1 LSGTVATRKGAPKR
15 WRSWRRQILD
25 QALVDTLA
33 GYFRKGATVKIAA
46 GRIGVPPGVLR
57 MWITEGERQL
67 TEIYGKDV
75 GYPDQEGLLY
85 HDCVKAFA
93 EYLAEQVDTVSEP
106 GDNEW
111 RAAGWLLE
119 RRDEE
124 FNPASKV
131 EVSGPQGGPIEHE
144 GHVIAGIVDL
154 VAFAKDIGAGHFL
167 GLDGGH
173 PLGALP
179 AAGEV
184 LPDPVESLDTADAPA
199 HVPGP

>member
-1 LSGTVATRKGAPKR
+1 MLN
-15 WRSWRRQILD
+15 
-25 QALVDTLA
+25 QALVDELA
-33 GYFRKGATVKIAA
+33 GYFRQGATVKIAA

-57 MWITEGERQL
+57 MWISEGERQL
-67 TEIYGKDV
+67 TEIYGKEV
-75 GYPDQEGLLY
+75 GYPEQEGLLY
-85 HDCVKAFA
+85 HDCVQAVA
-93 EYLAEQVDTVSEP
+93 EYLLERVESLTEADAGWQ
-106 GDNEW
+106 
-111 RAAGWLLE
+111 AAGWVLE

-154 VAFAKDIGAGHFL
+154 VAFAKDIGASHHL

-184 LPDPVESLDTADAPA
+184 LPDPAESLDTADVPA
-199 HVPGP
+199 DVPGP